1 MATVHTPPID
11 LYAETQDREEEWA
24 DTPREGGR
32 TRDERRQRVETSPRE
47 NGDLD
52 EPAVQAGERRLQ
64 QVLGW

>member
-24 DTPREGGR
+24 DTPREIK
-32 TRDERRQRVETSPRE
+32 TPRE
-47 NGDLD
+47 NGDRD
-52 EPAVQAGERRLQ
+52 ESAVQAGEHRLQ